1 MDEPISSTPIAEIDA
16 AMLWAA
22 FRISGANGYITLR
35 PARARGYVLLEAL
48 SDCKALVLSFE
59 VENGCDDLPRPV
71 GLHPADVA
79 DLKRKNYNAKTVRL
93 EIVNGTDPGLLAL
106 RPLGGEGCHG
116 FVCEEAQPLPPLPL
130 AGLPSPWWEPGP
142 AVPAPILLNVE
153 RMRRMLHAISDSKLS
168 RNVELIVTAD
178 NAAVGIAVRPWSD
191 EAPAGS
197 VQLCRSVLA
206 AETGLA

>member
-22 FRISGANGYITLR
+22 FRISGASGYITLR
-35 PARARGYVLLEAL
+35 PAPAAGFLLLEAL

-59 VENGCDDLPRPV
+59 VENRCDDLPRPV

-79 DLKRKNYNAKTVRL
+79 DLKRKNPTAKTVRL

-116 FVCEEAQPLPPLPL
+116 MVCEEAEPLPPLPL
-130 AGLPSPWWEPGP
+130 PSLPGPWWEPGP
-142 AVPAPILLNVE
+142 AVPAPILLNLE
-153 RMRRMLHAISDSKLS
+153 RMRRMLHALSDTGVC

-178 NAAVGIAVRPWSD
+178 HATVGIAVRPWSD

-197 VQLCRSVLA
+197 IQLCRSVPA
-206 AETGLA
+206 GSGGLG